1 MTITELKNKITENW
15 KVKVI
20 CVILA
25 IGIYLF
31 GQYVTFKKNELT
43 VPLKV
48 KNASN
53 LVYTNEL
60 PRSAKVIV
68 YGDPNQIGLLQEK
81 DFEVYID
88 LSELVEPGT
97 FEIPLHLQLSERASK
112 MENVEFS
119 LKNDTI
125 SLTLENKITALV
137 PVKTNFSGACANG
150 YEVTATE
157 TYPDLV
163 QITGR
168 ASLIEK
174 ISYLETDVINLSGKS
189 SDFTKTVKVI
199 NQNSRISL
207 TGDKEVTVTV
217 KIKPIKITKVIDSS
231 VVFFYS
237 LKNDLSVENPNIN
250 YSLTLTGTKNEL
262 ENFVLSPLSVQIDCS
277 EIESSGVY
285 ELPFSVILPSGITL
299 DKIEPSVATL
309 NIVDFVEI
317 PVPENTESDSQN
329 DENTD
334 EQNNEDSDSEST
346 SEEENN
352 TNETETISDDKNS
365 LPITE

>member
-1 MTITELKNKITENW
+1 MTIKELKNKITENW

-43 VPLKV
+43 VPLQV

-53 LVYTNEL
+53 LVYTNEI
-60 PRSAKVIV
+60 PRTVKVIV
-68 YGDPNQIGLLQEK
+68 YGEPDQVGLLQEK

-97 FEIPLHLQLSERASK
+97 FEVPLHLQLSEKASK

-119 LKNDTI
+119 LKNDSIT
-125 SLTLENKITALV
+125 LTLENKITALV
-137 PVKTNFSGACANG
+137 PVKTNISGACANG
-150 YEVTATE
+150 YEVSAIE
-157 TYPDLV
+157 IYPDLV

-168 ASLIEK
+168 ASLVEK
-174 ISYLETDVINLSGKS
+174 IPYLETDVINLSGKS
-189 SDFTKTVKVI
+189 SDFTKTVKII
-199 NQNSRISL
+199 NQNNRISL

-250 YSLTLTGTKNEL
+250 YSLTLTGSKNEL

-277 EIESSGVY
+277 EIQTSGVY
-285 ELPFSVILPSGITL
+285 ELPFSVILPSGIIL

-317 PVPENTESDSQN
+317 PIPENTESDSQN
-329 DENTD
+329 DENKD
-334 EQNNEDSDSEST
+334 EQKNENTDSEST
-346 SEEENN
+346 SEEDIN
-352 TNETETISDDKNS
+352 TIESESTSEDKNS

>member
-317 PVPENTESDSQN
+317 PIPENTASDSQI
-329 DENTD
+329 DETKD

-346 SEEENN
+346 SEEDIN
-352 TNETETISDDKNS
+352 TIESEVTSEDKNS

>member
-1 MTITELKNKITENW
+1 MENKSNLPHTSNWNLLIRTICN
-15 KVKVI
+15 
-20 CVILA
+20 
-25 IGIYLF
+25 F
-31 GQYVTFKKNELT
+31 QKNELT

-68 YGDPNQIGLLQEK
+68 YGEPNQVGLLQEK

-88 LSELVEPGT
+88 LSELVESGT
-97 FEIPLHLQLSERASK
+97 FEVPLHLQLSEKASK

-119 LKNDTI
+119 LKNDSI
-125 SLTLENKITALV
+125 NLTLENKITGLV
-137 PVKTNFSGACANG
+137 PVKVNISGACASG
-150 YEVTATE
+150 YEVSAME
-157 TYPDLV
+157 VYPDLV

-174 ISYLETDVINLSGKS
+174 IPFLETDVINLSGKS
-189 SDFTKTVKVI
+189 SDFTQTVKVI

-217 KIKPIKITKVIDSS
+217 KIKPIKITKKIDSS

-250 YSLTLTGTKNEL
+250 YTLTLSGTKNEL
-262 ENFVLSPLSVQIDCS
+262 ENFILSPLSVQIDCS
-277 EIESSGVY
+277 EIQSSGVY

-299 DKIEPSVATL
+299 DKIEPNVATL

-329 DENTD
+329 DENKD
-334 EQNNEDSDSEST
+334 EQNNEDSDSESN

>member
-1 MTITELKNKITENW
+1 MTIKELKNKITENW

-43 VPLKV
+43 VPLQV

-53 LVYTNEL
+53 LVYTNEI
-60 PRSAKVIV
+60 PRTVKVIV
-68 YGDPNQIGLLQEK
+68 YGEPDQVGLLQEK

-97 FEIPLHLQLSERASK
+97 FEGPLHLQLSEKASK

-119 LKNDTI
+119 LKNDSIT
-125 SLTLENKITALV
+125 LTLENKITALV
-137 PVKTNFSGACANG
+137 PVKTNISGACANG
-150 YEVTATE
+150 YEVSAIE
-157 TYPDLV
+157 IYPDLV

-168 ASLIEK
+168 ASLVEK
-174 ISYLETDVINLSGKS
+174 IPYLETDVINLSGKS
-189 SDFTKTVKVI
+189 SDFTKTVKII
-199 NQNSRISL
+199 NQNNRISL

-250 YSLTLTGTKNEL
+250 YSLTLTGSKNEL

-277 EIESSGVY
+277 EIQTSGVY

-317 PVPENTESDSQN
+317 PIPENTESDSQI
-329 DENTD
+329 DETKV

-346 SEEENN
+346 SEEDIN
-352 TNETETISDDKNS
+352 TIESESTSEDKNS

>member
-1 MTITELKNKITENW
+1 MTVKELKNKITENW

-43 VPLKV
+43 VPLQV

-60 PRSAKVIV
+60 PRTAKVIV
-68 YGDPNQIGLLQEK
+68 YGEPNQVGLLQEK
-81 DFEVYID
+81 DFEVYVD
-88 LSELVEPGT
+88 LSELVETGT
-97 FEIPLHLQLSERASK
+97 FEVPLHLQLSEKASK

-125 SLTLENKITALV
+125 SLTLEPKITALV
-137 PVKTNFSGACANG
+137 PVKTNISGACASG
-150 YEVTATE
+150 YEVSAIE
-157 TYPDLV
+157 FYPDLV

-174 ISYLETDVINLSGKS
+174 IPYLETDVINLSGKS
-189 SDFTKTVKVI
+189 SDFTQTVKII

-207 TGDKEVTVTV
+207 TGDKEVTVTI
-217 KIKPIKITKVIDSS
+217 KIKPIKITKIIDSS

-237 LKNDLSVENPNIN
+237 LKSDLTVENPNIN
-250 YSLTLTGTKNEL
+250 YSLTLSGSKNEL

-277 EIESSGVY
+277 EVQSSGVY
-285 ELPFSVILPSGITL
+285 ELPFSVILPSGINL
-299 DKIEPSVATL
+299 DKIEPSVAKL
-309 NIVDFVEI
+309 NIVDFLEI
-317 PVPENTESDSQN
+317 PIPENQESDS
-329 DENTD
+329 ENVE
-334 EQNNEDSDSEST
+334 EQKNNTDSESP
-346 SEEENN
+346 SEEDLNIN
-352 TNETETISDDKNS
+352 QSSSTTSDDKIS